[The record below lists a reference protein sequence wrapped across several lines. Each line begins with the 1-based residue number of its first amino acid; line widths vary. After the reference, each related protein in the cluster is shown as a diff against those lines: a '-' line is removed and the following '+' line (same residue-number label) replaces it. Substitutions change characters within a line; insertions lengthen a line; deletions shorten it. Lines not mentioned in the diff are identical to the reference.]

1 MKKTKTTKYYSLRG
15 LLLFALLTT
24 TVVTWGITAFI
35 SYREVRDE
43 IYGLFDDELA
53 QSAKVIHGFMES
65 LLHNKS
71 LYEDW
76 DLDEGISLLEENIG
90 RSKYENKVAFQLWM
104 TDQGLI
110 LRSKNAP
117 AFPFSDK
124 KNGFSK
130 ITIDDHP
137 WDVFSLQNKDEDGDE
152 TYIIHVAQHT
162 DIRKQLTESIAF
174 LVYKQAFISLPIL
187 LFIIWL
193 IVGYA
198 LRPIKSLTYQLKH
211 RKLNFLKPLTVKK
224 LPLEIAPV
232 VASLN
237 DLFDRLENA
246 YEKERRFT
254 ADASHEL
261 RTPLAGLLTQSQVAL
276 KTKDED
282 IRHKALSQIEK
293 GVFRMT
299 HMAEQLLVLS
309 RLESN
314 TSEVEKEVLKIEDTL
329 SPVLADLTPFA
340 EQKNIKIKT
349 FNENDQSILANSG
362 LLYVLVRNI
371 IHNAIMYTPEKGVII
386 IRIFN
391 DEKAVTF
398 YVQDSGPGIPPEA
411 RNQVT
416 QRFFRHIETAGSTAG
431 SGLGLS
437 IVSNIVSI
445 HGASL
450 ELGEATLGGLGV
462 KIVFPANNP

>member
-1 MKKTKTTKYYSLRG
+1 MKKTKSTKYYSIRG

-24 TVVTWGITAFI
+24 TIVTWGITSFI

-76 DLDEGISLLEENIG
+76 DLDEGISLLEENMG

-117 AFPFSDK
+117 TFPFSEK

-130 ITIDDHP
+130 ITIDEQP
-137 WDVFSLQNKDEDGDE
+137 WDVFSLQNKDKEGDE
-152 TYIIHVAQHT
+152 TYVIHVAQHS
-162 DIRKQLTESIAF
+162 DIRKQLTENIAF

-187 LFIIWL
+187 LLIIWL

-211 RKLNFLKPLTVKK
+211 RKLNYLKPLTVKK
-224 LPLEIAPV
+224 LPVEIAPV

-237 DLFDRLENA
+237 DLFSRLENA

-282 IRHKALSQIEK
+282 IRHRALTQIEK

-299 HMAEQLLVLS
+299 HMVEQLLVLS

-314 TSEVEKEVLKIEDTL
+314 TAEVEKEVLKIED
-329 SPVLADLTPFA
+329 SIAPVLADLKPLA
-340 EQKNIKIKT
+340 EEKHIKIKL
-349 FNENDQSILANSG
+349 FDENDLFVLANSG
-362 LLYVLVRNI
+362 LMYVLIRNI
-371 IHNAIMYTPEKGVII
+371 IHNAIIYTPEKGVII
-386 IRIFN
+386 IRVFN
-391 DEKAVTF
+391 DGKTVTF
-398 YVQDSGPGIPPEA
+398 YVQDSGPGIPSEV
-411 RNQVT
+411 RQQVT
-416 QRFFRHIETAGSTAG
+416 QRFFRHIETAGSTVG

-437 IVSNIVSI
+437 IVSNIISI
-445 HGASL
+445 HNASFT
-450 ELGEATLGGLGV
+450 LGDATLGGLAV
-462 KIVFPANNP
+462 KITFPVTQ